1 MCRAKIVFSQLW
13 ISSSHGLEPQIESWQ
28 ARVSILALANVLCG
42 CLACMYIRGVTY
54 PSMLPIE
61 F

>member
-28 ARVSILALANVLCG
+28 ARVSILALANVLYG
-42 CLACMYIRGVTY
+42 CMAC
-54 PSMLPIE
+54 MLPIE